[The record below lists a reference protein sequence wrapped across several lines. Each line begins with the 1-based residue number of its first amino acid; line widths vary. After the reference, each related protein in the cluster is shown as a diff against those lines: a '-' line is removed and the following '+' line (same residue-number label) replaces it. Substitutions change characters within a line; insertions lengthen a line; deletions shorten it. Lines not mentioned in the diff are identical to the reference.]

1 VCLDQREEVRN
12 HAILMLQR
20 SLAGVDGIHLPNSL
34 WLQCFD
40 AVIFTLL
47 DDLEEIVQGNSR
59 KDYRNMEGTL
69 FLAMKLM
76 SKVFLQLLLDLW
88 RLPSF
93 CKLWLG
99 VLNRMERY
107 MNIKFRGRRSEKI
120 HELIP
125 ELLKN
130 TLFVMKTAGLLTPSD
145 SIGGDSFWQLT
156 WLHVKN
162 ISPSLQSEVFPAPE
176 LEQLQKKQIKAAGV
190 PAPDG
195 TVLVQSS
202 ETTA

>member
-1 VCLDQREEVRN
+1 
-12 HAILMLQR
+12 
-20 SLAGVDGIHLPNSL
+20 
-34 WLQCFD
+34 
-40 AVIFTLL
+40 
-47 DDLEEIVQGNSR
+47 
-59 KDYRNMEGTL
+59 
-69 FLAMKLM
+69 
-76 SKVFLQLLLDLW
+76 
-88 RLPSF
+88 
-93 CKLWLG
+93 
-99 VLNRMERY
+99 